1 MGLRMFKGK
10 MWLHQLVL
18 FGVLGLLIL
27 WSIINRS
34 FIFNI
39 DLLWWLLG
47 AMIGFLFVFL
57 DSVFYSVISK
67 PGEIS
72 EIKIKELFAGK
83 NFSDRVK
90 LILAESFDQ
99 RELVMRSFLFLLV
112 WIVLAFFTMTSVANM
127 FARGFMLGIGT
138 HLLFDFIYDYFKD
151 KERLDLWFWQIKR
164 TLEPSEKF
172 WFMISVSVVYVF
184 LAFGL

>member
-1 MGLRMFKGK
+1 
-10 MWLHQLVL
+10 
-18 FGVLGLLIL
+18 
-27 WSIINRS
+27 
-34 FIFNI
+34 
-39 DLLWWLLG
+39 
-47 AMIGFLFVFL
+47 
-57 DSVFYSVISK
+57 
-67 PGEIS
+67 
-72 EIKIKELFAGK
+72 
-83 NFSDRVK
+83 
-90 LILAESFDQ
+90 
-99 RELVMRSFLFLLV
+99 
-112 WIVLAFFTMTSVANM
+112 M